1 YTKRTFPHQAKKS
14 HLNHLIFSPSFF
26 PLSFFG
32 TLALAPTPCSLN
44 VRDNRAKAGC
54 RQEHQDMNPVKSN
67 ARSFSGLFYLLC
79 DEAGTLDWLVA
90 LQQLL
95 ARLDQR
101 SSPKS
106 REDTKAQ
113 VC

>member
-1 YTKRTFPHQAKKS
+1 
-14 HLNHLIFSPSFF
+14 HLNCLIFSSSFLF
-26 PLSFFG
+26 FSFFG
-32 TLALAPTPCSLN
+32 TLALAPTPWSLLLN
-44 VRDNRAKAGC
+44 EGDNRAKAGS
-54 RQEHQDMNPVKSN
+54 RQEHQDKNPVKSN

-79 DEAGTLDWLVA
+79 DEVGTLDWPVA

-106 REDTKAQ
+106 REDT
-113 VC
+113 VPL